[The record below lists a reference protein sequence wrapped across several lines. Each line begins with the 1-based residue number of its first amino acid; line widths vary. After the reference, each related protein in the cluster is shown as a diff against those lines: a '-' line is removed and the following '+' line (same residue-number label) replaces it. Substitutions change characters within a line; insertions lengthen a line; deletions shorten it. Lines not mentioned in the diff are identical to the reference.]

1 MASSTVVDD
10 TPQSVC
16 VFGRRLFFH
25 MIYESDDRMA
35 MTFKAVSDVVKFTV
49 NGGRIYIQETDA
61 MRITGSFVS
70 NP

>member
-1 MASSTVVDD
+1 
-10 TPQSVC
+10 
-16 VFGRRLFFH
+16 